1 MPDGRHSYFTKT
13 IEALTGFECRT
24 LKEADTDTIT
34 SFLDD
39 PSEMVLR
46 AILSEGG
53 DLQLSLLTD
62 SSADDEA
69 GRVAEVHAES
79 RARAR
84 ACPRLPAG
92 VAWREHGRRARLGG
106 GRAWGAP
113 GGRDAR
119 TRIPG
124 ARSRQVSRALALSAS
139 LS

>member
-53 DLQLSLLTD
+53 DLQLS
-62 SSADDEA
+62 SSAELLVDLEEA
-69 GRVAEVHAES
+69 VVDVVGA
-79 RARAR
+79 
-84 ACPRLPAG
+84 
-92 VAWREHGRRARLGG
+92 
-106 GRAWGAP
+106 GAP
-113 GGRDAR
+113 KND
-119 TRIPG
+119 
-124 ARSRQVSRALALSAS
+124 
-139 LS
+139 

>member
-62 SSADDEA
+62 GSADDEA
-69 GRVAEVHAES
+69 GRVAEVRAEYPARPPRVRGCRRGPPGATAEPACASPAPSLGDERHRRSKRARPVRTIAES
-79 RARAR
+79 EA
-84 ACPRLPAG
+84 
-92 VAWREHGRRARLGG
+92 EEDRR
-106 GRAWGAP
+106 
-113 GGRDAR
+113 
-119 TRIPG
+119 
-124 ARSRQVSRALALSAS
+124 
-139 LS
+139 

>member
-62 SSADDEA
+62 GSADDEA
-69 GRVAEVHAES
+69 GRVAEVRAEYP
-79 RARAR
+79 ARP
-84 ACPRLPAG
+84 PRVLS
-92 VAWREHGRRARLGG
+92 VRLG
-106 GRAWGAP
+106 R
-113 GGRDAR
+113 
-119 TRIPG
+119 
-124 ARSRQVSRALALSAS
+124 VLAVG
-139 LS
+139 